1 MIHGLHGILEEAY
14 GTILGMTH
22 SGYTLIAHIQ
32 AIILIHHIVHIHID
46 HTLITQTIHLI
57 ILLTTLVL
65 TIIMTLVTIM
75 VLQMLTA
82 ETMTVE
88 EIQEAMLHVHHLTI
102 EILTETLHVLLIPK
116 EIQIVM

>member
-1 MIHGLHGILEEAY
+1 
-14 GTILGMTH
+14 
-22 SGYTLIAHIQ
+22 
-32 AIILIHHIVHIHID
+32 
-46 HTLITQTIHLI
+46 
-57 ILLTTLVL
+57 
-65 TIIMTLVTIM
+65 MTLVTIM

-116 EIQIVM
+116 EIQTVM